1 MIGFNTLWLAL
12 RAIRR
17 NLMRSVLTTLGIV
30 IGVAAVVT
38 MVTVGNGATR
48 AVQAQIESLGSNLL
62 MVRPGQRLGPGSSAA
77 GAPPFKLA
85 DVQAVATQIG
95 GVAAVAPEVRAGD
108 PIGLGGSGF
117 RPNAE
122 VTLSWADGRGDP
134 VTITTDDTGGFLYQL
149 PTRATEAVGHRT
161 LVATSGDQLTRADVR
176 VLRNPRV
183 ATPRPVPD

>member
-1 MIGFNTLWLAL
+1 MGCDAAIAGEVATRIGTIRVLTKNEFQARIDGLTGMLNRRSLEDQLRALVEGSTRFTIAMVDLDHFKRLNDTYGHEGGDRAL
-12 RAIRR
+12 R
-17 NLMRSVLTTLGIV
+17 VF
-30 IGVAAVVT
+30 
-38 MVTVGNGATR
+38 
-48 AVQAQIESLGSNLL
+48 
-62 MVRPGQRLGPGSSAA
+62 SSAA
-77 GAPPFKLA
+77 HETL
-85 DVQAVATQIG
+85 
-95 GVAAVAPEVRAGD
+95 RAGD